1 MEIPRIA
8 APASFEPMTATST
21 QTPLQQFQALAQKL
35 WQTHLIGVDRQE
47 ACAYV
52 LSIGSLTPAF
62 VFLVVISC
70 AIATL
75 GLLLNSAAVIIG
87 AMLVAPLMGPIIS
100 LGFSVAST
108 DIKLGTQAAKALLIG
123 IVMAL
128 GTSYTIVKL
137 SPFIAPTT
145 EILARTQPNLFD
157 LLVAVL
163 SGLAGGYAIVRR
175 EIGTVAGV
183 AIATALMP
191 PLATAGYG
199 LATGNQAIFNGAFLL
214 FLVNMVAISFSATSV
229 AIWYGFGSLHAPREL
244 VWKTL
249 FGLLLMALLSI
260 PLLRALNDAVSRTLT
275 SKQVESILR
284 EEGAEKS
291 WQLGQIA
298 TRSTGED
305 TLQVEAL
312 VFVPDID
319 LEAKKRV
326 SARMN
331 AELGKHVQLELN
343 QVLLGDRKPL
353 PTALAPARS
362 LPAELSETEALR
374 RYLKRFLA
382 FPTTAVE
389 IDAASGSL
397 NIQVAPTYPW
407 RLGELMALE
416 SHLASNLGQWKVAL
430 IPPLTALPAIT
441 FTRGSANLDAGSS
454 QALKE
459 TDWALQRWQIHSV
472 RIVSGASKT
481 EIRLDRQL
489 PAKRA
494 ALIAN
499 ALKAVNIESDIEIT
513 RQTRASSTRVIP
525 NDKVT
530 P

>member
-1 MEIPRIA
+1 MN
-8 APASFEPMTATST
+8 TTST
-21 QTPLQQFQALAQKL
+21 QPPSPQWQQLQALAKKL
-35 WQTHLIGVDRQE
+35 WRAHLIGVNRQD
-47 ACAYV
+47 ACGYV

-75 GLLLNSAAVIIG
+75 GLLLNSVAVIIG
-87 AMLVAPLMGPIIS
+87 AMLVAPLMGPIVS
-100 LGFSVAST
+100 LGFAVAST
-108 DIKLGTQAAKALLIG
+108 DIKLGIQAAKALLIG

-128 GTSYTIVKL
+128 VTSYTIVKL

-214 FLVNMVAISFSATSV
+214 FLVNMVAISFSATSM

-275 SKQVESILR
+275 SKQIESILR

-298 TRSTGED
+298 TRSTGENA
-305 TLQVEAL
+305 LQIEAL
-312 VFVPDID
+312 VFVPEID
-319 LEAKKRV
+319 LDAKKRV
-326 SARMN
+326 SKRMN
-331 AELGKHVQLELN
+331 AQLGKRVQLELN

-353 PTALAPARS
+353 PTALAPARP
-362 LPAELSETEALR
+362 LPAELTETEALQ

-389 IDAASGSL
+389 IDTVSNAL
-397 NIQVAPTYPW
+397 NIQVAPTYAW
-407 RLGELMALE
+407 KLGELMMFEA
-416 SHLASNLGQWKVAL
+416 HLARNLGQWKVAL
-430 IPPLTALPAIT
+430 IPPLTALPEIT
-441 FTRGSANLDAGSS
+441 FERGATTLDADNSR
-454 QALKE
+454 ALKE
-459 TDWALQRWQIHSV
+459 TGWALKRWQIQHV
-472 RIVSGASKT
+472 RLVSGASQA
-481 EIRLDRQL
+481 ERRLDRRL

-494 ALIAN
+494 ALVA
-499 ALKAVNIESDIEIT
+499 ASLKASGIESDIETLTKTTNSKIH
-513 RQTRASSTRVIP
+513 VIP
-525 NDKVT
+525 KAQAA